1 MKKST
6 TEWVRKAE
14 ADYVAA
20 RMCSRDAKPLH
31 DVVCFHC
38 QQCAEKYLKALMEEL
53 GLSIP
58 KTHDLDN
65 LLTLLLPHHSSLRS
79 LRRGL
84 VFLTDFAVDT
94 RYPGN
99 NASKRQ
105 AGAALRWND
114 RVRTA
119 ARNLLG
125 IRSRRSRRK
134 KSP

>member
-1 MKKST
+1 
-6 TEWVRKAE
+6 
-14 ADYVAA
+14 
-20 RMCSRDAKPLH
+20 
-31 DVVCFHC
+31 
-38 QQCAEKYLKALMEEL
+38 MEEL
-53 GLSIP
+53 ALTIP

-65 LLTLLLPHHSSLRS
+65 LLTLVSPHHASLRS

-84 VFLTDFAVDT
+84 IFLTDFAVDT

-105 AGAALRWND
+105 ARSALRWTD
-114 RVRTA
+114 RIRTA

-125 IRSRRSRRK
+125 FRLRSSRRK

>member
-1 MKKST
+1 
-6 TEWVRKAE
+6 
-14 ADYVAA
+14 
-20 RMCSRDAKPLH
+20 
-31 DVVCFHC
+31 VVCFHC
-38 QQCAEKYLKALMEEL
+38 QQCAEKYLKSLLEEL
-53 GLSIP
+53 ALAIP

-99 NASKRQ
+99 NASNRQ
-105 AGAALRWND
+105 AASALRWTD
-114 RVRTA
+114 RVRTT
-119 ARNLLG
+119 ARALLG
-125 IRSRRSRRK
+125 IRARRPRRK